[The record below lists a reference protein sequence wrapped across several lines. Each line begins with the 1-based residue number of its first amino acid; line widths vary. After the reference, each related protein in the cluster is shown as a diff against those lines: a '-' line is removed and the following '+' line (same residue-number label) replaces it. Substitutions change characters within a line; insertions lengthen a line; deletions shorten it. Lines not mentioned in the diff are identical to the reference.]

1 MPRNSPSLL
10 NLAYAPV
17 FRWDGSLG
25 DDLAEQMVLPFA
37 EANMDIA
44 GQRPAGHT
52 REGRASGRI
61 LRQAQDEDLK
71 NG

>member
-1 MPRNSPSLL
+1 MARYSQHSFLILSLSK
-10 NLAYAPV
+10 
-17 FRWDGSLG
+17 D
-25 DDLAEQMVLPFA
+25 VL
-37 EANMDIA
+37 ESSHMG